1 MAVSRAGAVARA
13 ASRSRS
19 RSGSRSGSDIEN
31 KKQVVKEAFGGD
43 SDDDDDGKAPALPAI
58 SDSDGEGADTPAA
71 PREENKRP
79 ATRDSDSDDD
89 IRRSPDRTD
98 GRGLSDFDM
107 MMERKRTEQ
116 KKRRKKKDIDLINDN
131 DDAIARLIADMRVAA
146 REDNDLNQV
155 GKPAIKKIGMLKDV
169 MSQLKKVD
177 LQMAFVEANVLSVMT
192 DWLAPMPDK
201 SLPSIEIRKEL
212 LRLLA

>member
-1 MAVSRAGAVARA
+1 MGSKSGSKSRSVSRSGSRAGSRSRSP
-13 ASRSRS
+13 SRSRS

-31 KKQVVKEAFGGD
+31 KKKQVVKEAFGGD
-43 SDDDDDGKAPALPAI
+43 SDDDDDGKPPALPAI
-58 SDSDGEGADTPAA
+58 SDSDGEGVDTPAA

-116 KKRRKKKDIDLINDN
+116 RKK
-131 DDAIARLIADMRVAA
+131 
-146 REDNDLNQV
+146 
-155 GKPAIKKIGMLKDV
+155 
-169 MSQLKKVD
+169 
-177 LQMAFVEANVLSVMT
+177 
-192 DWLAPMPDK
+192 
-201 SLPSIEIRKEL
+201 
-212 LRLLA
+212 